1 MINHNLLSIMSEGW
15 EGAYATLQHHN
26 NLLSVLSSSHA
37 SCEISASYYRIR
49 CKEF

>member
-26 NLLSVLSSSHA
+26 NLLSCHPRTLLV
-37 SCEISASYYRIR
+37 
-49 CKEF
+49 K

>member
-26 NLLSVLSSSHA
+26 IFFCIVTLARFL
-37 SCEISASYYRIR
+37 
-49 CKEF
+49 